1 MTVAE
6 AYACGTPTIA
16 AGIGALKE
24 IVADQRT
31 GIHFAPG
38 NVEDLA
44 CKTEWAW
51 THPREMEEVGQ
62 AGRAEFV
69 AKYTADRNYR
79 MLIDI
84 YNRAV
89 ESRRSGD
96 LPWPE
101 DP

>member
-1 MTVAE
+1 MTVVE

-31 GIHFAPG
+31 GIHFDPG

-62 AGRAEFV
+62 AGHAEFV

-79 MLIDI
+79 ILMDI
-84 YNRAV
+84 YKCAIA
-89 ESRRSGD
+89 SQGSGD
-96 LPWPE
+96 I
-101 DP
+101 